1 MNLVK
6 DHKETIKNQ
15 FYREDFQRASPRHHR
30 NFVFVFHSMLPVP
43 KQPSAAEV
51 TQLPSLMFPLFAVSG
66 GAPQHQPVDMI
77 TR

>member
-15 FYREDFQRASPRHHR
+15 FYLEDFQRASPRHHR
-30 NFVFVFHSMLPVP
+30 NSVFALRSMLPAL

-51 TQLPSLMFPLFAVSG
+51 TQLPSLMFPLSAVSG

-77 TR
+77 IY